1 MIQRI
6 GNINKE
12 RRETMK
18 ISDIPYDMKFIF
30 GPNLREVPVSKIQML
45 NGMIYIMEQLKGDQ
59 LSEEEKGEWNG
70 ILGYY
75 LRIVGELEE
84 SEKHLKASIRI
95 NNHLSNQQAVFI
107 NKLRL
112 AHTYQW
118 WTNYEVSNEMFRD
131 LLEKAE
137 TDSDF
142 SHFLDHVYDHFAKNL
157 FDQKD
162 FPTALSYFKKSLDL
176 RLEKNNSELISLSET
191 AIEACEY
198 RIEHF

>member
-1 MIQRI
+1 
-6 GNINKE
+6 
-12 RRETMK
+12 MK

-45 NGMIYIMEQLKGDQ
+45 NGMIYIMDQLKGDNF
-59 LSEEEKGEWNG
+59 SEIEKAEWNG

-75 LRIVGELEE
+75 LRIIGELEE
-84 SEKHLKASIRI
+84 SEKHLNASIQI
-95 NNHLSNQQAVFI
+95 YNKHNNQQAIFT

-112 AHTYQW
+112 AHTHQW
-118 WTNYEVSNEMFRD
+118 WTNYETSNKLFDELRV
-131 LLEKAE
+131 KAE
-137 TDSDF
+137 TDEEYT
-142 SHFLDHVYDHFAKNL
+142 HFLDHVYDHCGKNL

-162 FPTALSYFKKSLDL
+162 FHQALDFFKKALQL
-176 RLEKNNSELISLSET
+176 RIQKNDSELISLSET